1 MTGDMAAMLIDSGM
15 EPFIPLSTD
24 AGIFVTQVCL
34 VLILAAVAVI
44 YPTLKISKLKLTTR

>member
-34 VLILAAVAVI
+34 VLLLAAVAVI
-44 YPTLKISKLKLTTR
+44 YPIRKIRKLKLTAK